1 MAFNSARCGLSTST
15 RVLRRCSAPLLSRP
29 FSQSLARQVTTA
41 AEVADEQPVNSNL
54 PRWAKTPERMKST
67 VPLGEMRNP
76 SNRQFYQV
84 NESQARLDQFYNSF
98 LGRDGEMMLGDEAK
112 WLSVT
117 HKSYDQGRRGFNSR
131 LALHGKQ
138 VLRLEITQMI
148 LATPSVQ
155 RAEPSTEDVVETRQ
169 PFEHP
174 ALARVNN
181 LAHVN
186 YRDIVDQVK
195 LARLGMEYGLHEVV
209 RWQPRAISSINSS
222 GMQKVM
228 KDCIYAIIGAISM
241 QHGAEVARRVC
252 RERVIKKVRGD

>member
-131 LALHGKQ
+131 LALH
-138 VLRLEITQMI
+138 
-148 LATPSVQ
+148 VQ